1 MLSHILSSLFRKGTG
16 SPRPSELPTM
26 SPWHALRKRGCGR
39 PPFWLR
45 HHWSHGN
52 CQWVVH
58 GRRDWFWRHFLYW
71 LQEPWVCFS
80 PGSMLNL
87 RQFLVLKLC
96 HGSQGNFFFSE
107 SPPNSKIDNFGLIY
121 VHTDL
126 GSLIGSTQC
135 GNSRI
140 FLPLGFCVKLFLIIL
155 KGQKVPFW
163 PFKQIWILKFWKFLT
178 CASVVRFSQNQF
190 KASKIIKMTD
200 FKLQKSAKIDFT

>member
-1 MLSHILSSLFRKGTG
+1 MTYKSVKMVDFALLESSKLISRKIWRTEKSWNFATHLFLQCCQLNCLFFLFSGASMLSHILSSLFRKGTG

-126 GSLIGSTQC
+126 GSL
-135 GNSRI
+135 
-140 FLPLGFCVKLFLIIL
+140 L
-155 KGQKVPFW
+155 
-163 PFKQIWILKFWKFLT
+163 
-178 CASVVRFSQNQF
+178 
-190 KASKIIKMTD
+190 
-200 FKLQKSAKIDFT
+200 

>member
-1 MLSHILSSLFRKGTG
+1 MKNILLEKFFIFLSFFEKITFSIKNCHLSNTFWLYQLRVRTSPIKCYSHLKSEIFKWNTLYFHTHLFLQCCQLNCLFFLFSGASMLSHILSSLFRKGTG

-26 SPWHALRKRGCGR
+26 SPWHAPRKRGCGR

-96 HGSQGNFFFSE
+96 HGSQGNFFFRE
-107 SPPNSKIDNFGLIY
+107 PSK
-121 VHTDL
+121 
-126 GSLIGSTQC
+126 
-135 GNSRI
+135 
-140 FLPLGFCVKLFLIIL
+140 
-155 KGQKVPFW
+155 
-163 PFKQIWILKFWKFLT
+163 
-178 CASVVRFSQNQF
+178 
-190 KASKIIKMTD
+190 
-200 FKLQKSAKIDFT
+200 